1 MSSQKNYPYM
11 FTHPW
16 HIMNTRHCSGFF
28 SLFCIVKTQRNSTQL
43 NPTLKQLALELDIVV
58 KCSTTPPTPPHPI
71 PTHPTTTNFS
81 ATSRPAIELKFGTH
95 THQTNLTTTQHNFN
109 PTNYWGGGSQTLPPG
124 LTLTNLFG
132 TKTLL
137 RQLST
142 IQHNINPTIFQRGG
156 GHKPFPQG

>member
-1 MSSQKNYPYM
+1 M
-11 FTHPW
+11 
-16 HIMNTRHCSGFF
+16 IFF
-28 SLFCIVKTQRNSTQL
+28 YIRTFVKTQRNSTQL
-43 NPTLKQLALELDIVV
+43 NATLKQLALESDIVV
-58 KCSTTPPTPPHPI
+58 TCSTTPPPHP
-71 PTHPTTTNFS
+71 TTNFS
-81 ATSRPAIELKFGTH
+81 ATSRQAIELKFGTH

-137 RQLST
+137 TQLST

-156 GHKPFPQG
+156 VINPGPRVNPTQLFF

>member
-58 KCSTTPPTPPHPI
+58 TCSTTPPPHPTPP
-71 PTHPTTTNFS
+71 TNYPDS
-81 ATSRPAIELKFGTH
+81 SRPARELKFGTD
-95 THQTNLTTTQHNFN
+95 TH
-109 PTNYWGGGSQTLPPG
+109 
-124 LTLTNLFG
+124 
-132 TKTLL
+132 
-137 RQLST
+137 
-142 IQHNINPTIFQRGG
+142 
-156 GHKPFPQG
+156 